1 MDWQTPSSFSIRAHE
16 WGRGWGLT
24 VSQWVLCPRLL
35 LGDTRPISHTCKQPV
50 AVDICSTLIKSIEK
64 SYRPELAASI
74 LMCPIQTHFSFTL
87 PTHSQPVFYEC
98 NEYGHM
104 MDCVMHASLCV
115 CVYVCVST
123 CCTIVVNSR
132 QSCTML
138 FFSNE
143 YSVTLANGDLK
154 QTKKREN
161 VNNLRN

>member
-1 MDWQTPSSFSIRAHE
+1 
-16 WGRGWGLT
+16 
-24 VSQWVLCPRLL
+24 
-35 LGDTRPISHTCKQPV
+35 
-50 AVDICSTLIKSIEK
+50 
-64 SYRPELAASI
+64 
-74 LMCPIQTHFSFTL
+74 
-87 PTHSQPVFYEC
+87 
-98 NEYGHM
+98 

-161 VNNLRN
+161 VNNLRNYSENLKVQYIALGKLNQKRKIFIVKITL